1 MTLAAARTPSSALF
15 AVAIGLGAFLLF
27 LVQFIL
33 GKQLLPWFGGA
44 PAVWT
49 TCMLFFQVLLLA
61 GYGYA
66 HLLADRFTPARQRDI
81 HLAALALAAVLL
93 IARAFVWPAPISPSD
108 AWKPN
113 AEASPIL
120 EILSL
125 LTFTVGLP
133 FLVLAATG
141 PLLQSWFARV
151 RPGVSPYRLYA
162 LSNLGSL
169 LGMFSYPFALEP
181 ALPIAGQGW
190 VWSIG
195 FLAFAAACSAC
206 AVQAGRAPAH
216 TKPSGHVGTD
226 IKPSA
231 GRRLMWFALAAVA
244 STMLLATTSQIS
256 QEVAVIPFLWML
268 PLALYLL
275 SFILCFEYERS
286 YLRALW
292 LPLLVVGAGGATYAL
307 FAGVYVGMVLQLVI
321 YLVTLL
327 AYCMV
332 CHGELVRQKPDP
344 KYLTQFYLIVSAG
357 GAAGGI
363 FTGVVAPLLFPEFWE
378 LPIALLFGFCLA
390 MFVLRQNSWPRRRWL
405 SWLAG
410 VLVLAGTFT
419 LATALKY
426 HMDEQLEDNLFVA
439 RNFFGVLR
447 VDRASGGDDR
457 AYTRLRHGRITH
469 GIQFEEEPL
478 AHMPTSY
485 YGPTS
490 GVGLAVEQHPRRLAG
505 ERLHIGVVGLGAGTM
520 ATYGRTGDRVR
531 FYEIN
536 PTVVALSSGDEP
548 YFTYLKRCPG
558 EVTVV
563 IGDARVA
570 LEREQPQAFDVLAI
584 DAFSSDSIPAHL
596 LTVEAVELY
605 FRHLRE
611 GGILAV
617 HISNRYLDLDPVV
630 RGIGEKLGLHVEY
643 VEDLENDEVVW
654 QSDWMLLARRESDM
668 NSPDLINALAPK
680 MDPEAPY
687 PLWTDAYSNLLQV
700 LKR

>member
-1 MTLAAARTPSSALF
+1 MTAPARTPASSALF

-49 TCMLFFQVLLLA
+49 TCMLFFQVLLLG

-93 IARAFVWPAPISPSD
+93 LVRAFVWPAPISPSD
-108 AWKPN
+108 AWKPDP
-113 AEASPIL
+113 EASPIL
-120 EILSL
+120 AILGL
-125 LTFTVGLP
+125 LAFTVGLP

-141 PLLQSWFARV
+141 PLLQSWFSRV

-195 FLAFAAACSAC
+195 FFVFAVAC
-206 AVQAGRAPAH
+206 AGCAVLAGAAPALA
-216 TKPSGHVGTD
+216 KPSGHVGTVS
-226 IKPSA
+226 KPTS
-231 GRRLMWFALAAVA
+231 GRRLLWFALATIP

-286 YLRALW
+286 YVRALW
-292 LPLLVVGAGGATYAL
+292 LPLLVLGAGGATYAL
-307 FAGVYVGMVLQLVI
+307 FAGVYAGMVLQLVI

-378 LPIALLFGFCLA
+378 LPIALFVGFALA
-390 MFVLRQNSWPRRRWL
+390 MYVLYRGAWPQRLWL
-405 SWLAG
+405 SALSAFG
-410 VLVLAGTFT
+410 VLVGSLALAG
-419 LATALKY
+419 ALVY
-426 HMDEQLEDNLFVA
+426 HMREQLDDNMFVT

-447 VDRASGGDDR
+447 VDRASGGNL

-469 GIQFEEEPL
+469 GIQFESEPL
-478 AHMPTSY
+478 SSAPTSY
-485 YGPTS
+485 YGQTS
-490 GVGLAVEQHPRRLAG
+490 GVGLAVEKHPRRLAG
-505 ERLHIGVVGLGAGTM
+505 EKLHIGVVGLGAGTM
-520 ATYGRTGDRVR
+520 ASYGRAGDRVR

-536 PTVVALSSGDEP
+536 PAVVALSTGDEP
-548 YFTYLKRCPG
+548 YFTYLQQCEG
-558 EVTVV
+558 EVSVV

-570 LEREQPQAFDVLAI
+570 LEREQPQGFDVLAI

-654 QSDWMLLARRESDM
+654 QSDWMLLARRERDM
-668 NSPDLINALAPK
+668 DSPDLINALAPK
-680 MDPEAPY
+680 VDPEAPY

>member
-1 MTLAAARTPSSALF
+1 MTAPARTSASSALF

-49 TCMLFFQVLLLA
+49 TCMLFFQLLLLG

-93 IARAFVWPAPISPSD
+93 LVRAFVWPAPISPSD
-108 AWKPN
+108 AWKPDP
-113 AEASPIL
+113 EASPIL
-120 EILSL
+120 AILGL
-125 LTFTVGLP
+125 LAFTVGLP

-141 PLLQSWFARV
+141 PLLQSWFSRV

-195 FLAFAAACSAC
+195 FFVFAVACGAC
-206 AVQAGRAPAH
+206 AVLAGAAPALA
-216 TKPSGHVGTD
+216 KPSGHVATVS
-226 IKPSA
+226 KPTA
-231 GRRLMWFALAAVA
+231 GRRLLWFALATIP

-286 YLRALW
+286 YVRALW
-292 LPLLVVGAGGATYAL
+292 LPLLVLGAGGATYAL
-307 FAGVYVGMVLQLVI
+307 FAGVYAGMVLQLVI

-378 LPIALLFGFCLA
+378 LPIALFVGFVLA
-390 MFVLRQNSWPRRRWL
+390 MYVLYRGAWPQRL
-405 SWLAG
+405 WLAALSAFG
-410 VLVLAGTFT
+410 VLVGSLGLAG
-419 LATALKY
+419 ALVY
-426 HMDEQLEDNLFVA
+426 HMREQLDDNMFVT

-447 VDRASGGDDR
+447 VDRASGGNL

-469 GIQFEEEPL
+469 GIQFESEPL
-478 AHMPTSY
+478 SSAPTSY
-485 YGPTS
+485 YGQTS
-490 GVGLAVEQHPRRLAG
+490 GVGLAVEKHPRRLAG

-520 ATYGRTGDRVR
+520 ATYGRAGDRVR

-536 PTVVALSSGDEP
+536 PAVVALSTGDEP
-548 YFTYLKRCPG
+548 YFTYLQQCEG
-558 EVTVV
+558 DVAVV

-570 LEREQPQAFDVLAI
+570 LEREQPQGFDVLAI

-630 RGIGEKLGLHVEY
+630 RGIGEKLGLQVEY

-668 NSPDLINALAPK
+668 NSPDLVNALAPK
-680 MDPEAPY
+680 VDPDAPY

>member
-1 MTLAAARTPSSALF
+1 MTAAARPSASSALF

-49 TCMLFFQVLLLA
+49 TCMLFFQLLLLG

-93 IARAFVWPAPISPSD
+93 LVRAFVWPAPISPSD
-108 AWKPN
+108 AWKPDP
-113 AEASPIL
+113 EASPIL
-120 EILSL
+120 AILGL

-190 VWSIG
+190 VWSVG
-195 FLAFAAACSAC
+195 FLAFAVACAAC
-206 AVQAGRAPAH
+206 AVLAGGAPAL
-216 TKPSGHVGTD
+216 TKPSGHIASD
-226 IKPSA
+226 SKPGA
-231 GRRLMWFALAAVA
+231 GRRLLWFGLAAVP

-286 YLRALW
+286 YVRALW
-292 LPLLVVGAGGATYAL
+292 LPLLVLGAGGATYAL

-321 YLVTLL
+321 YLVTLM

-332 CHGELVRQKPDP
+332 GHGELVRQKPDP

-363 FTGVVAPLLFPEFWE
+363 FTGVVAPLAFPEFWE
-378 LPIALLFGFCLA
+378 LPIALFVGFALA
-390 MFVLRQNSWPRRRWL
+390 MYVLYRGAWPQRLWL
-405 SWLAG
+405 SALSAFG
-410 VLVLAGTFT
+410 VLVGSVALAG
-419 LATALKY
+419 ALGY
-426 HMDEQLEDNLFVA
+426 HMSEQLDDNLFVT

-447 VDRASGGDDR
+447 VDRASGGTLT
-457 AYTRLRHGRITH
+457 YTRLRHGRITH
-469 GIQFEEEPL
+469 GIQFEDEPL
-478 AHMPTSY
+478 NAAPTSY

-490 GVGLAVEQHPRRLAG
+490 GVGLAVDKHPRRLAG

-520 ATYGRTGDRVR
+520 ASYGRAGDRVR

-536 PTVVALSSGDEP
+536 PAVVALSSGDEP
-548 YFTYLKRCPG
+548 FFTYLQSSPA
-558 EVTVV
+558 EVAVV

-668 NSPDLINALAPK
+668 DSPDLINALAPK
-680 MDPEAPY
+680 LDPEAPY

>member
-1 MTLAAARTPSSALF
+1 MTVPARSSASSALF

-49 TCMLFFQVLLLA
+49 TCMLFFQVLLLG

-66 HLLADRFTPARQRDI
+66 HLLADRFSPARQRDI
-81 HLAALALAAVLL
+81 HLTALTLAALLL
-93 IARAFVWPAPISPSD
+93 LARAFVWPAPISPSD
-108 AWKPN
+108 AWKPDP
-113 AEASPIL
+113 EASPIVA
-120 EILSL
+120 ILGL

-151 RPGVSPYRLYA
+151 RPGASPYRLYA

-190 VWSIG
+190 VWSVG
-195 FLAFAAACSAC
+195 FLVFAAACAAC
-206 AVQAGRAPAH
+206 TVAAGRAPAL
-216 TKPSGHVGTD
+216 TRPSEHDRSDTQPG
-226 IKPSA
+226 A
-231 GRRLMWFALAAVA
+231 GRRLLWFALAAVA

-286 YLRALW
+286 YRRAVW
-292 LPLLVVGAGGATYAL
+292 LPLLVVGAGAATGAL
-307 FAGVYVGMVLQLVI
+307 FAGVHIGVVLQLVI

-332 CHGELVRQKPDP
+332 CHGELVRLKPDP
-344 KYLTQFYLIVSAG
+344 KYLTQFYLLVSAG
-357 GAAGGI
+357 GAAGGV
-363 FTGVVAPLLFPEFWE
+363 FTGVVAPLAFPEFWE
-378 LPIALLFGFCLA
+378 LPIALLSGFCLA
-390 MFVLRQNSWPRRRWL
+390 LYVLRRGAWPRSRGL
-405 SWLAG
+405 SRLASVSALLGVLTLAG
-410 VLVLAGTFT
+410 
-419 LATALKY
+419 ALGLHIK
-426 HMDEQLEDNLFVA
+426 EQLGDSRFLT

-447 VDRASGGDDR
+447 VDRAGTSLQR
-457 AYTRLRHGRITH
+457 AYVRLRHGRITH
-469 GIQFEEEPL
+469 GIQFEDASL
-478 AHMPTSY
+478 AGAPTSY
-485 YGPTS
+485 YGPSS
-490 GVGLAVEQHPRRLAG
+490 GVGLALDRHPRRLAG
-505 ERLHIGVVGLGAGTM
+505 DPLHLGVVGLGAGTL
-520 ATYGRTGDRVR
+520 ASYARAGDRVR

-536 PTVVALSSGDEP
+536 PAVVALSRGETAH
-548 YFTYLKRCPG
+548 FTYLQRCAG
-558 EVTVV
+558 EVDVV

-570 LEREQPQAFDVLAI
+570 LEREQPQGFDVLAI

-605 FRHLRE
+605 FRHLRD
-611 GGILAV
+611 GGVLAI
-617 HISNRYLDLDPVV
+617 HISNRYLDLAPVV
-630 RGIGEKLGLHVEY
+630 RGIGERLGLHVAQ
-643 VEDLENDEVVW
+643 VDDLDSDEVVW
-654 QSDWMLLARRESDM
+654 QSDWMLLARRDSDLSSLDLPDAPEVESGG
-668 NSPDLINALAPK
+668 
-680 MDPEAPY
+680 PY